1 MSIHKGLYKKLTN
14 LTVLKNSF
22 TDYAIY
28 CAAVAVQLVA
38 FCTKF
43 PYTQNKKHHSATA
56 NLLSTSLKKLAR
68 TCLLVTFNLTRLLP
82 TYNASSF
89 YTNVIYL

>member
-1 MSIHKGLYKKLTN
+1 MSIHKRLYKKLTN

-56 NLLSTSLKKLAR
+56 NLLSTSLKKLAIN
-68 TCLLVTFNLTRLLP
+68 VNLQHLILHFTSNIQCFIIL
-82 TYNASSF
+82 Y
-89 YTNVIYL
+89 